1 MHRVHARTA
10 LAVLTGALLLVTPR
24 ADAQPS
30 RFGGYI
36 GSSIATISEGDEVV
50 VTGAEA
56 GVTQSRRVGLQ
67 LGLWLNRPLT
77 SVFSLQP
84 ELHYTQKGVR
94 YAADFADGGDFG
106 FPTSADL
113 SLNLAYLEVP
123 VLLRADFGRTGTSVR
138 PFIVVGPTL
147 AYRTSCTLG
156 VDAGLFSFSSDC
168 DSADDEAGE
177 SVDFASI
184 DVGGAVGAGLS
195 MRRGAREYTA
205 TLRYTRGVR
214 SLSPEQSGITNRNL
228 SVLVGI
234 GF

>member
-1 MHRVHARTA
+1 MHWSHTRASVAFVA
-10 LAVLTGALLLVTPR
+10 AMLLLVTHQ

-30 RFGGYI
+30 RFGGYV
-36 GSSIATISEGDEVV
+36 GSSMATISEGDDVV

-56 GVTQSRRVGLQ
+56 SVSPSRRIGLQ
-67 LGLWLNRPLT
+67 FGVWMNRPLT

-94 YAADFADGGDFG
+94 YEAAFADGGDLG
-106 FPTSADL
+106 FPTSAEL

-123 VLLRADFGRTGTSVR
+123 LLLRADLGRAGTSTR
-138 PFIVVGPTL
+138 PFLVAGPTL
-147 AYRTSCTLG
+147 AYRMSCTLG

-168 DSADDEAGE
+168 DSAEEEEG
-177 SVDFASI
+177 ASLDLAST
-184 DVGGAVGAGLS
+184 DVGGTVGAGLS
-195 MRRGAREYTA
+195 MRRGTRDYTA
-205 TLRYTRGVR
+205 MLRYTRGLR
-214 SLSPEQSGITNRNL
+214 SLSSAQNGVTNRNL